1 MLSNVVLQK
10 TLESP
15 LDSKELK
22 PVDSKGNQPW
32 IFIGRT
38 DAEAETPILWPPD
51 GESWLTGKTLM
62 LGKTEGRRGRGW
74 QSMWWLDGIT
84 DSMDVSLSKLQ
95 EMLKDQEAC
104 CAAVHSVT
112 KNHYSE
118 RVVFQSQTKLLWK
131 KYMTN
136 CFPWLQIFIL

>member
-38 DAEAETPILWPPD
+38 DAEAKAPILWPPD